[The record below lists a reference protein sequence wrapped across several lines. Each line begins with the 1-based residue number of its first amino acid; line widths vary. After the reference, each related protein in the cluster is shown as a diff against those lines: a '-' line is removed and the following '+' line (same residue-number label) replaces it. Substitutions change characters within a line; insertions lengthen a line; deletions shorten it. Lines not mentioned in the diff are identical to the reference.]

1 MNTDIQG
8 FYINLPIGGLGAISL
23 LWIKVPNHRSK
34 TATNLT
40 LRTILLKLDLIGFS
54 LFAPFA
60 IMLLLA
66 LEWGGVEY
74 AWSSATVI
82 GLLCGSGG
90 ALICFAT
97 WEYHVGDEAMIP
109 FSMVK
114 KRAVWSSCLVL
125 AFASASM
132 FILTY
137 YLPIYFQAVKGVSP
151 SLSGVYLLPRIL
163 PQMATAYMS
172 GILGQLRANF
182 SGECEL
188 NIVVGKT
195 GYYLPWIVASTIL
208 MAIASGLLSTL
219 EQDTQTAKWVG
230 YEILI
235 GIGRE

>member
-1 MNTDIQG
+1 
-8 FYINLPIGGLGAISL
+8 
-23 LWIKVPNHRSK
+23 
-34 TATNLT
+34 
-40 LRTILLKLDLIGFS
+40 
-54 LFAPFA
+54 
-60 IMLLLA
+60 
-66 LEWGGVEY
+66 
-74 AWSSATVI
+74 
-82 GLLCGSGG
+82 
-90 ALICFAT
+90 
-97 WEYHVGDEAMIP
+97 MIP

-125 AFASASM
+125 AFTSASM

-151 SLSGVYLLPRIL
+151 SLSGVYLLPGIL

-172 GILGQLRANF
+172 GVLGQLRANL

-219 EQDTQTAKWVG
+219 AQDTQTAKWVG

-235 GIGRE
+235 GIGRGCGMQMVSQVTAHFGPPAEYIRLAHYRHPKHPSCRSNPCWDVARCFLSNLGWNGVPHFHTAYLQPQFY